1 MSMRINT
8 NTTSINA
15 HNNLLQTS
23 DALSRSI
30 ERLSSGLKINRS
42 SDDPAGLVI
51 SENLRAQIG
60 GVTQAMA
67 NANDA
72 VNLVKTAEGALS
84 EVHSLLRT
92 MRTLAQHAANT
103 GVNDLT
109 AIQADQMQIKSA
121 IDSINRTA
129 QQTQFG
135 TKKLLDG
142 TSGISAA
149 VTKTSDVAA
158 MFIGGQ
164 VGGNA
169 TTTAGAIT
177 LTVTQA
183 ATRSTYVASRAFGSG
198 ALTAMGT
205 GGTVVVNGQSV
216 SVQASDTA
224 QSLINKI
231 NDIASITGVTAKL
244 DSSNRLELTSVN
256 YGSNFKIAVT
266 ESANGIINT
275 TASTPTSNTDGV
287 DAVATAVIGGAT
299 VQFTGGVGANDS
311 GLKMKDASGNSILLT
326 ETGNSAAVTAKTAA
340 GTAQTSALAADEVLT
355 FSGNLFGG
363 TSVSLD
369 LATGDTQ
376 ADIIAAINDNAL
388 LKDKIVASADT
399 SGNLVITSKEAGLAG
414 NFSVVSDVAA
424 AVDSSGIGT
433 TPIAGGGS
441 GGNNTIGSVS
451 AGSLSFAIGANANQ
465 SEKLSL
471 GNVQA
476 SQLGNTVVASM
487 TLATIDVTTATGAND
502 AIKIIDEAISQ
513 VSSLRANLGAFQKQT
528 LESNMRSLG
537 IAKENLSASES
548 AVRDTDMAAEM
559 VAFTRSQIL
568 MQAGTAMLAQAN
580 SMPQQVLQLLRG

>member
-23 DALSRSI
+23 DSLSRSI

-42 SDDPAGLVI
+42 ADDPAGLVI

-109 AIQADQMQIKSA
+109 AIQADQTQIKSA
-121 IDSINRTA
+121 IDSINRIA

-142 TSGISAA
+142 TSGISAT

-158 MFIGGQ
+158 LFIGGQ
-164 VGGNA
+164 VGGN
-169 TTTAGAIT
+169 TITTAGAIT

-198 ALTAMGT
+198 ATTAMGT

-224 QSLINKI
+224 QTLINKI
-231 NDIASITGVTAKL
+231 NDISSITGVTAKL
-244 DSSNRLELTSVN
+244 DSSNHLELTSIN

-266 ESANGIINT
+266 ESADGIINT

-287 DAVATAVIGGAT
+287 DALATAVIGSTT

-326 ETGNSAAVTAKTAA
+326 ETGNTAAVTAEATA

-369 LATGDTQ
+369 LTTGDTQ
-376 ADIIAAINDNAL
+376 ADIIDAINSNDL
-388 LKDKIVASADT
+388 LKEKIVASADS

-424 AVDSSGIGT
+424 AADSTGIGT

-441 GGNNTIGSVS
+441 GGNNTVGSVS

-476 SQLGNTVVASM
+476 YQLGNTVVASM
-487 TLATIDVTTATGAND
+487 TLATVDVTTATGAND

-513 VSSLRANLGAFQKQT
+513 VSGLRANLGAFQKQT

-559 VAFTRSQIL
+559 VSFTRSQIL